1 MALRGFSSFEAM
13 FRQQMAKTT
22 PIDVLKT
29 RKEKEGLTSEEIKQ
43 YKSTFKRFDVDNG
56 GSIDSEEL
64 GNLVRVLGLNPTE
77 EEVRRLTVEIDEDG
91 SGEIE
96 FNEFLKIMNSK
107 ILRQM
112 QSIDD
117 RESRLRTAFRMIEN
131 SEGKL
136 EKYDIV
142 RLLTTKGEM
151 RMSND
156 EVEEMISKVT
166 EDRNNLDKVTEDR
179 NNLNK
184 VTEDR
189 NNLCKVIEDKNNLKI
204 KLQKT
209 GIILIKLQK
218 TGIILVK
225 L

>member
-43 YKSTFKRFDVDNG
+43 YKSTFKR
-56 GSIDSEEL
+56 
-64 GNLVRVLGLNPTE
+64 LNPTE